1 MKIKG
6 KEVRPGEE
14 KARVSDELQKNL
26 EGDEIMFY
34 HAIRADLDLLKKN
47 PRLAAF
53 DFVNLL
59 GGKNIVTK
67 PILSEFDIISL
78 SNEGITKASLDVLI
92 SYLGISKKAFSENI
106 LDASVKTLERK
117 KSTDKLDKHTSSL
130 VIEIA
135 KVVEHAFAVF
145 EDEEKVKKWLNT
157 SNRALNNI
165 KPIDLLNMPTGLNM
179 VNDVLGRI
187 EEGVYS

>member
-1 MKIKG
+1 MKVI
-6 KEVRPGEE
+6 EE
-14 KARVSDELQKNL
+14 KLKLMPELNL
-26 EGDEIMFY
+26 
-34 HAIRADLDLLKKN
+34 
-47 PRLAAF
+47 
-53 DFVNLL
+53 VNLL
-59 GGKNIVTK
+59 GGKRIVTK

-78 SNEGITKASLDVLI
+78 SNEGITKASLDALI
-92 SYLGISKKAFSENI
+92 GHLGISKKAFSENI

-145 EDEEKVKKWLNT
+145 EDEEKVKNWLNT
-157 SNRALNNI
+157 PNRALNNM
-165 KPIDLLNMPTGLNM
+165 KPIDLFYIPTGLNM
-179 VNDVLGRI
+179 VNTILGRI